1 MFGLSLSRRDARNGQ
16 CVIAQLNARLQPL
29 DRGDIFEDPLD
40 DTLQNTGLGEVTG
53 GGTLQAREGWIR
65 QCDIEMDLPAADAET
80 LRKIAGHLEA
90 LGAPKGSKLLVEE
103 TGTEVPFGTSEG
115 LAIYLNGTDLEDSVY
130 QSCDVNYVIAE
141 LDRLLV
147 SSRPRRLW
155 EPCCWPMPGSPS
167 AKIARIWHFLYS
179 SKNFISQRS
188 EYISSESIRKTTDL
202 TRNCE

>member
-141 LDRLLV
+141 LDRLL
-147 SSRPRRLW
+147 
-155 EPCCWPMPGSPS
+155 GSAGRYCSYWDGPSETALYIYGPS
-167 AKIARIWHFLYS
+167 AEAMRELILPLIETYPLCEGARIEQ
-179 SKNFISQRS
+179 IA
-188 EYISSESIRKTTDL
+188 
-202 TRNCE
+202 